1 MWLWCLLR
9 AKIFLFI
16 AFRSPEE
23 LQNQP
28 VVSTPLPSKPV
39 EEQPYV
45 RKLQKIDTQE
55 TAPKTGTIKKS
66 TEETRGVKQ
75 KNITDSPTK
84 NISKLLEVA
93 KKEKKQ
99 KTDTFPSKGYVLNE
113 PRPEPMEVD
122 TGSGENVAQET
133 PVTEAENEE
142 SLDEFVFVRKCEKYT
157 VRSLNCCFS

>member
-1 MWLWCLLR
+1 MWLSYLQNTN
-9 AKIFLFI
+9 IFLLI

-39 EEQPYV
+39 VEQPYV

-55 TAPKTGTIKKS
+55 TAPTGTIKKS
-66 TEETRGVKQ
+66 TEETHPFRGVKQ
-75 KNITDSPTK
+75 KNIADSPTK
-84 NISKLLEVA
+84 NITELLEVA

-99 KTDTFPSKGYVLNE
+99 KTDTFPNKGYVLNE
-113 PRPEPMEVD
+113 SRPEPMEVD

-133 PVTEAENEE
+133 PINEAENAE
-142 SLDEFVFVRKCEKYT
+142 SLDEFVFVRKYKK
-157 VRSLNCCFS
+157 